1 MRQSRTVLQW
11 CVAPVAPMAP
21 VPPVASRLGIRAA
34 QGEEGPHEGE
44 AWGRKGVE
52 PKGPD
57 G

>member
-1 MRQSRTVLQW
+1 MLQW

-21 VPPVASRLGIRAA
+21 VAPVASRLGIRAA

-52 PKGPD
+52 PKGPE